1 MKGRTIM
8 GKKRTVLVQKDKTKE
23 FAGAADYATRKLV
36 MASKHADQGPGY
48 YSIVLHGGPYD
59 GDEIPVGSRSM
70 ANRDA
75 RARMR
80 CESSIQ
86 AVSLMRRN
94 NHGKMAVAVINRK
107 DVSGANAY

>member
-1 MKGRTIM
+1 M
-8 GKKRTVLVQKDKTKE
+8 GKKRTVHVQRVTTKDSP
-23 FAGAADYATRKLV
+23 GHSNYAARKLV

>member
-1 MKGRTIM
+1 MKGHTIM
-8 GKKRTVLVQKDKTKE
+8 GKKRTVHVQRVTTKDSP
-23 FAGAADYATRKLV
+23 GHSNYAARKLV

-80 CESSIQ
+80 RDSNIQ
-86 AVSLMRRN
+86 GVTLMRQNRQ
-94 NHGKMAVAVINRK
+94 GKMAVTYINRK
-107 DVSGANAY
+107 DVSGAGAY